1 MKRFTG
7 LDWLKCG
14 AALGIVGCHLHLAPW
29 TPAANPLMRLT
40 DVNVGIFAAISGF
53 LLASGLERATPGTVV
68 GRKAARLLPVY
79 LFWSVVYLLFAT
91 VGGGHL
97 ERFGHLWF
105 WGEVVFE
112 GGAYSHLWY
121 LAALLYF
128 TGAAALARWFCPSL
142 LRVPALLA
150 ASAGFLALSTCG
162 DAGTWWCYYFARL
175 AAFACLG
182 MALYRLRAVLTR
194 VPVLVWIAAAVVGVV
209 FRLSVGGPVHKF
221 VLDYVAALPVLACC
235 AGMSVPGEAA
245 ARKLVDLSLGVYL
258 LHPLVSAGVLKAAQR
273 VVSAPYGPGV
283 LLLDWAVVAL
293 LAVAGVL
300 VLRRIPFIR
309 RFV

>member
-53 LLASGLERATPGTVV
+53 LLAGGLERTAPGTVV

-79 LFWSVVYLLFAT
+79 LFWSAVYLLFAT

-128 TGAAALARWFCPSL
+128 TGAAALARRFCPVL

-182 MALYRLRAVLTR
+182 LALYRLRVALARVLA
-194 VPVLVWIAAAVVGVV
+194 PVWIAAAAAGVV

-221 VLDYVAALPVLACC
+221 ILDYVGALPVLACC

-245 ARKLVDLSLGVYL
+245 VRKLVDLSLGVYL
-258 LHPLVSAGVLKAAQR
+258 LHPLIAAVVVR
-273 VVSAPYGPGV
+273 VAARFIPHPVGPGV

-300 VLRRIPFIR
+300 VLKRIPFAR